1 MLLDKGELILTVN
14 ALYDSFWTFL
24 IKVSLLKSPLNVD
37 TAGETLVVFIIAFT
51 FVVLRKTTHS

>member
-1 MLLDKGELILTVN
+1 MTVN